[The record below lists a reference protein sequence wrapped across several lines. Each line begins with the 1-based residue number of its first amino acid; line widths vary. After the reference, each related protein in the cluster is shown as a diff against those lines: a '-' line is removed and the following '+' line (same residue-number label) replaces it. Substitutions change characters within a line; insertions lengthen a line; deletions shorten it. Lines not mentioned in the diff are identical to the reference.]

1 MSKKSPKLTRRDF
14 LLKTGAVTA
23 GAVFSSNFFA
33 HALTEKSP
41 IINNP
46 KIAIILDDV
55 GYNMSY
61 IRPFLELKVP
71 ITFSIL
77 PHIHYSRRLA
87 KMINDEGHQI
97 MLHQPMEPHNSLLNP
112 GPGTLYLN
120 QNIEELHE
128 TVEENIMSFPFAVG
142 VNNHMGSL
150 FTESRQKVLETLKVF
165 KAKEFFFIDSVT
177 SRNSHAFV
185 TAENLNMKTASRNIF
200 IDNQNNKTSICR
212 QLAKLKKH
220 ALKFGS
226 AIGIAHPRPETAW
239 AMADFFYSGEADDL
253 SVEYISGILDIS

>member
-1 MSKKSPKLTRRDF
+1 MSKKLASLTRRDF

-23 GAVFSSNFFA
+23 GAIFSSNFLA

-55 GYNMSY
+55 GYNMSH

-87 KMINDEGHQI
+87 KRINDEGHQI

-128 TVEENIMSFPFAVG
+128 TVEGNIMSFPFAVG

-226 AIGIAHPRPETAW
+226 AIGIAHPRPETAC
-239 AMADFFYSGEADDL
+239 AMAEFFYSGEASNL

>member
-33 HALTEKSP
+33 HALPEKSP

-87 KMINDEGHQI
+87 KRINDEGHQI

-128 TVEENIMSFPFAVG
+128 TVEKNIMSFPFAVG

-226 AIGIAHPRPETAW
+226 AIGIAHPRPETAC
-239 AMADFFYSGEADDL
+239 AMAEFFYSGEASNL